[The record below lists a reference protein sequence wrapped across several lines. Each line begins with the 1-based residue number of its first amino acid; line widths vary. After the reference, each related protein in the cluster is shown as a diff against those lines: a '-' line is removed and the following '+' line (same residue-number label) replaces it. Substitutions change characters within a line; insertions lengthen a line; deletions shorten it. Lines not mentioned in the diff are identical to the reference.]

1 MDQKVNTFINEF
13 NNGWTMAELEK
24 VADLMDDNVVFV
36 APDLKSEIKG
46 REKCLQTLKD
56 YLNVAQT
63 QNS

>member
-1 MDQKVNTFINEF
+1 
-13 NNGWTMAELEK
+13 MAELEK